1 MDSERFWAAFG
12 YTILVVFLLV
22 LLAHIVVLAYLA
34 TTYLYSIGYLLHA
47 GIFVSVFL
55 GIWAYIYFVV
65 LHEPNLHKDQDDY
78 QDLS

>member
-1 MDSERFWAAFG
+1 MDSELFWIALV
-12 YTILVVFLLV
+12 YTILVVFSLV

-34 TTYLYSIGYLLHA
+34 TTYLYSVGYLLHA

>member
-1 MDSERFWAAFG
+1 MDGERFWAAFG
-12 YTILVVFLLV
+12 YTILVLFLLLV
-22 LLAHIVVLAYLA
+22 LAIIVTMAYAFA
-34 TTYLYSIGYLLHA
+34 THLYSIGYLLHA